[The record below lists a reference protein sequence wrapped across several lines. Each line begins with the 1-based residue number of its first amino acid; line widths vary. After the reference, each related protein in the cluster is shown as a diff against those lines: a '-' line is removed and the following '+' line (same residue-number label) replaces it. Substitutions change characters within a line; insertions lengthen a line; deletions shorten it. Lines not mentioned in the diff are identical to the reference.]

1 MENNLRQISTTSA
14 DLMRKIFAITLFF
27 IFLASCQRQ
36 QKMNYSGVTQGSYF
50 SITYFDEDGR
60 RFENEIDSIFEA
72 VDNSVS
78 LWNENSIIRRVNRNE
93 DVVVDQIFKD
103 NFEWSRKASEFSGG
117 AFDATIG
124 PLVSAWG
131 FHYKKE
137 LEMTPEMVD
146 SIRQLVDYRKIEIV
160 NDKVLK
166 ANQNMTLDFNAVAQG
181 YTADLVGKLLETNG
195 IDNYLV
201 DVGGEIMARGTKPN
215 GEEWVIGIERPAE
228 NFDSERSV
236 QIRLNLKDK
245 GIVTSGNYRKYIEK
259 DGVRYSH
266 SIDPKSGY
274 PAPQNLLSATVIA
287 ENATWADCLASVCML
302 VGKDKAIELLE
313 HEKDIEAYFI
323 YVEDGKIK
331 TSTHRLKTLQPTD

>member
-1 MENNLRQISTTSA
+1 M
-14 DLMRKIFAITLFF
+14 LF
-27 IFLASCQRQ
+27 ASCQKQ
-36 QKMNYSGVTQGSYF
+36 QKVNYSGVTQGSYF
-50 SITYFDEDGR
+50 SITYFDEEGR
-60 RFENEIDSIFEA
+60 NFENEIDSIFEA

-78 LWNENSIIRRVNRNE
+78 LWNENSIIRKVNRNE

-160 NDKVLK
+160 NDKVVK
-166 ANQNMTLDFNAVAQG
+166 ANPNMTLDFNAVAQG

-195 IDNYLV
+195 IYNYLV

-236 QIRLNLKDK
+236 QIKINLRDK

-274 PAPQNLLSATVIA
+274 PVPQDLLSATVIA

-313 HEKDIEAYFI
+313 HEKDVEAYFI
-323 YVEDGKIK
+323 YVEDGKTK
-331 TSTHRLKTLQPTD
+331 TSTHRLKTPQLTD

>member
-1 MENNLRQISTTSA
+1 
-14 DLMRKIFAITLFF
+14 
-27 IFLASCQRQ
+27 
-36 QKMNYSGVTQGSYF
+36 MNYSGVTQGSYF

-160 NDKVLK
+160 NDKVVK
-166 ANQNMTLDFNAVAQG
+166 ANPNMTLDFNAVAQG

-195 IDNYLV
+195 IFNYLV
-201 DVGGEIMARGTKPN
+201 DVGGEIMTRGTKPN
-215 GEEWVIGIERPAE
+215 GEQWVIGIERPAE

-302 VGKDKAIELLE
+302 VGRDKAIELLE
-313 HEKDIEAYFI
+313 HEKDVEAYFI

-331 TSTHRLKTLQPTD
+331 TSTHRLKTPQLTD

>member
-1 MENNLRQISTTSA
+1 MK
-14 DLMRKIFAITLFF
+14 KIFVTAF
-27 IFLASCQRQ
+27 IFMLFASCHRQ

-50 SITYFDEDGR
+50 SITYFDENGR
-60 RFENEIDSIFEA
+60 NFENEIDSIFEA

-78 LWNENSIIRRVNRNE
+78 LWNENSIIRKVNRNE

-103 NFEWSRKASEFSGG
+103 NFEWSRRASELSGG

-137 LEMTPEMVD
+137 LEMTPETVD
-146 SIRQLVDYRKIEIV
+146 SIRQLVDYRKIEIID
-160 NDKVLK
+160 DKVVK
-166 ANQNMTLDFNAVAQG
+166 ANPNMTLDFNAVAQG

-195 IDNYLV
+195 IYNYLV
-201 DVGGEIMARGTKPN
+201 DVGGEIMAHGAKPN
-215 GEEWVIGIERPAE
+215 GEEWVIGIEKPAE

-236 QIRLNLKDK
+236 QIKINLKDR

-266 SIDPKSGY
+266 SINPKTGY
-274 PAPQNLLSATVIA
+274 PVPQDLLSATIIA
-287 ENATWADCLASVCML
+287 ENATWADCLASICML
-302 VGKDKAIELLE
+302 VGREKAVELLE
-313 HEKDIEAYFI
+313 KEKNAEAYFI
-323 YVEDGKIK
+323 YVENGEIK
-331 TSTHRLKTLQPTD
+331 TSTHRLKTPQLTD